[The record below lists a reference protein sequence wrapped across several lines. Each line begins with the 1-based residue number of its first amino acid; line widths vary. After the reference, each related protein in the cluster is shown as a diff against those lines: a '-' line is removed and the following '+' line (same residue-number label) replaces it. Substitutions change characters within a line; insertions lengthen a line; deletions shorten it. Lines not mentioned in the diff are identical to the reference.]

1 MADEKKKPEKPTK
14 KNGRDVTLSGTELI
28 ILLAFLPLVLTWL
41 ALGARIIYSATSNP
55 EVLDSIE
62 GLLTAISI
70 MTIPVSLGFNE
81 IFKRYSTEQQ
91 NKDKENEAKD

>member
-1 MADEKKKPEKPTK
+1 VAKNDEPKKK

>member
-1 MADEKKKPEKPTK
+1 VAKNDEPKKEEPKKK

-70 MTIPVSLGFNE
+70 MTIVVSQGFNE
-81 IFKRYSTEQQ
+81 IFKRYSSLD
-91 NKDKENEAKD
+91 KDKDNEN